1 MFTIHNVYTLKMLI
15 GFFIRVYV
23 RTFGILGFDYLGKDN
38 YTYFKD
44 IRLVFSVI
52 RNYIAQLLF

>member
-1 MFTIHNVYTLKMLI
+1 MQ
-15 GFFIRVYV
+15 
-23 RTFGILGFDYLGKDN
+23 TFGRLGFDCLRKDN

-52 RNYIAQLLF
+52 SNYIARLLLFYIILSQSVNVTV

>member
-1 MFTIHNVYTLKMLI
+1 M
-15 GFFIRVYV
+15 
-23 RTFGILGFDYLGKDN
+23 RTFGSLGFDYLGKDN

-52 RNYIAQLLF
+52 SNYIARLLLFCIILSQSINATI

>member
-1 MFTIHNVYTLKMLI
+1 MFTLSKCLSV
-15 GFFIRVYV
+15 FIRVYM
-23 RTFGILGFDYLGKDN
+23 RIFGRLGFDYLGKDN

-52 RNYIAQLLF
+52 SNYIARLLF